1 MATWTKGH
9 NKGAPARN
17 RKLPSDDVILGHIKS
32 GMKRSEIA
40 RLYDVLPSNVTYIMK
55 TRGWNSVEQAD
66 AQPAQLELIETSEK
80 IVRTHRTFAPGS
92 RFDIVEVLI
101 SLPRIPTIHGHYVAA
116 MPSTIGA

>member
-17 RKLPSDDVILGHIKS
+17 RKLPSDDVILGLIKS

-40 RLYDVLPSNVTYIMK
+40 RLYDVLPANVTFIMK
-55 TRGWNSVEQAD
+55 TRGWNSVEQAETEPD
-66 AQPAQLELIETSEK
+66 QPELIETSEK

-101 SLPRIPTIHGHYVAA
+101 SLPRIPTIHGHF
-116 MPSTIGA
+116 GAIQPT